1 MEEVGL
7 LSDFVDGPHTDLVSN
22 QAQQVMGIV
31 NSSSKTSTFSEDVLR
46 LELSGPNHEHLSVV
60 DVPGIFKRTT
70 EGRNAILQQIAP
82 R

>member
-1 MEEVGL
+1 MPIED
-7 LSDFVDGPHTDLVSN
+7 SHTDDAPH

-31 NSSSKTSTFSEDVLR
+31 DSEGKTSTFSEDVLK
-46 LELSGPNHEHLSVV
+46 LELSGPGHEHLSVV

-70 EGRNAILQQIAP
+70 DGKSVVSQQNSS